1 MSRRRIAE
9 NIPHRR
15 GIVSLRTSA
24 MRLTPRDPRQS
35 GRKSPEEVF
44 RLLRITNDT
53 SNVPV
58 HSNGLTQ
65 AEPPSG
71 KVDVDSLEADVEG
84 PSSWKHRALLART
97 RHFFR
102 PRGLLV
108 VSKPAGLRSEV
119 ITRGVV
125 SLVEQIPRQAV
136 IHVDYEGQPRVKK
149 TRIKAGKG
157 LGEQC
162 EGLLLYGFGAESTLV
177 GLSRYI
183 FPLNYRVTLKLGLQT
198 SNFEGN
204 GQFPRNHAFEHV
216 SKLNFLR
223 ELEQAI
229 NVPHNQIRKHASV
242 GIREWGGDLCN
253 TNNNTVNLSGSDIEK
268 LLAVSPSQTNMQLV
282 EERLP
287 VDDRKHL
294 NFQPEWGSWEVSRAE
309 IVEFDP
315 PTVIVDFSSVG
326 DSWRPMFHLIAR
338 RLGTHA
344 TMTKVVR
351 TGYGPFR
358 LSDGVDFFGLKSPGD
373 ILAASEVAVE
383 KYASVYGDQDNH
395 TSLLARQRNME
406 REMQD
411 IYARKKQSRLMN
423 KLSRRQSFLKIV
435 EETRK
440 GPYADRLK
448 QLIRHETL
456 KGRESSI

>member
-338 RLGTHA
+338 RLVRLEVSSTC
-344 TMTKVVR
+344 R
-351 TGYGPFR
+351 TG
-358 LSDGVDFFGLKSPGD
+358 
-373 ILAASEVAVE
+373 
-383 KYASVYGDQDNH
+383 
-395 TSLLARQRNME
+395 
-406 REMQD
+406 
-411 IYARKKQSRLMN
+411 
-423 KLSRRQSFLKIV
+423 
-435 EETRK
+435 
-440 GPYADRLK
+440 
-448 QLIRHETL
+448 
-456 KGRESSI
+456 